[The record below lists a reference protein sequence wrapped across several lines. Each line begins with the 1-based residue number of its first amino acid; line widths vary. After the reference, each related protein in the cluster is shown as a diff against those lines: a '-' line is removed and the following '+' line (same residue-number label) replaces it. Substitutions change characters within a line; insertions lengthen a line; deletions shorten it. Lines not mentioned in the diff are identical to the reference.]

1 MHFPSGVSFKLRQQ
15 PMHSDNLCKQFGP
28 RQTVGTQIQ
37 TVSHSNGI
45 ILRFFSFFGGWG
57 GGGFFKRSL
66 DNIKSCKV
74 TQHANS

>member
-1 MHFPSGVSFKLRQQ
+1 MHFPSVVSFNLGQQ

-45 ILRFFSFFGGWG
+45 ILRLFSFFFWG
-57 GGGFFKRSL
+57 GGEVFFKRSL